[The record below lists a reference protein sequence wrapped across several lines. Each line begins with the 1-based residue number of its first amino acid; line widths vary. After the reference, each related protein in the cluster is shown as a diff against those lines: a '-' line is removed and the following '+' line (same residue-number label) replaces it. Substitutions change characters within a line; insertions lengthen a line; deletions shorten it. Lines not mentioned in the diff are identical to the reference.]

1 MQNINLG
8 AEDPPVQLPANV
20 VNEAAAGN
28 RFVLIGRPTIP
39 RRQNIRSIIATLPRN
54 WGHVGVYG
62 RLVEGRRFQ
71 FVFPSEEALE
81 MVLRRGPWAFA
92 DRMLILERW
101 TPNFNPLML
110 NFIPFWIQIRG
121 IPFQFMSQDVV
132 IHIGRALGMYIEVD
146 YNADAAARR
155 DYARVRVNWDVDE
168 PLRFQRQFQF
178 TAGINTLL
186 RLTYERLRGF
196 CEICGSLTHD
206 SGACLIQNGGIP
218 QDGGDDDSEGDND
231 EDQPAVNHGVIIEEV
246 NEDERNEAVDVEQ
259 EGIGNVQ
266 EEQVEG
272 REDLIEEAEEEDDL
286 WNGHTLPNLYSD
298 ELNTEEMFNP
308 INPFVDG
315 YDGREGLK
323 RKAWMAE
330 ADHNKSKFSSVE
342 QGESSGARS
351 VKRKTRGDVTLE
363 ETTFSAATED
373 EADTTVGGAIDF
385 LNYVS
390 VPPIGSSGGLVIFWK
405 QHVQFSVLSLS
416 PNLVDCKV
424 DGNEG
429 AVYTVAVS
437 SEDQ

>member
-1 MQNINLG
+1 MAENIRRGMQNINLG

-62 RLVEGRRFQ
+62 RLIEGRRFQ

-178 TAGINTLL
+178 TAGVNTLL

-196 CEICGSLTHD
+196 CEICGRLTHD
-206 SGACLIQNGGIP
+206 FGACLIQNGGIP
-218 QDGGDDDSEGDND
+218 QEGGDDDSDGDNE
-231 EDQPAVNHGVIIEEV
+231 EDHPAANHG
-246 NEDERNEAVDVEQ
+246 
-259 EGIGNVQ
+259 GN
-266 EEQVEG
+266 
-272 REDLIEEAEEEDDL
+272 
-286 WNGHTLPNLYSD
+286 Y
-298 ELNTEEMFNP
+298 
-308 INPFVDG
+308 
-315 YDGREGLK
+315 
-323 RKAWMAE
+323 
-330 ADHNKSKFSSVE
+330 
-342 QGESSGARS
+342 
-351 VKRKTRGDVTLE
+351 
-363 ETTFSAATED
+363 
-373 EADTTVGGAIDF
+373 
-385 LNYVS
+385 
-390 VPPIGSSGGLVIFWK
+390 
-405 QHVQFSVLSLS
+405 
-416 PNLVDCKV
+416 
-424 DGNEG
+424 
-429 AVYTVAVS
+429 
-437 SEDQ
+437 